1 MSREGRRGNVPRSA
15 TTLIGRDQALPEIT
29 ALLRG
34 HQLVTLSG
42 VGGVGKTRLAL
53 AAAAEL
59 DDRFPD
65 GVWMVELA
73 PVGEPDAVP
82 DAIADA
88 LGITPQGHTPVIDT
102 VADAVAGRRLLI
114 VIDNCE
120 HLLATSASAIG
131 RVLARSETPRILATS
146 REHLRVAGE
155 AVMSVSPLALDGGVT
170 SDAAT
175 LFVGRAGTV

>member
-29 ALLRG
+29 ALLRS

-65 GVWMVELA
+65 GVWLVELA

-88 LGITPQGHTPVIDT
+88 LGISRG
-102 VADAVAGRRLLI
+102 AVKSHASRG
-114 VIDNCE
+114 
-120 HLLATSASAIG
+120 ASA
-131 RVLARSETPRILATS
+131 
-146 REHLRVAGE
+146 LRV
-155 AVMSVSPLALDGGVT
+155 SLADYLEDR
-170 SDAAT
+170 S
-175 LFVGRAGTV
+175 